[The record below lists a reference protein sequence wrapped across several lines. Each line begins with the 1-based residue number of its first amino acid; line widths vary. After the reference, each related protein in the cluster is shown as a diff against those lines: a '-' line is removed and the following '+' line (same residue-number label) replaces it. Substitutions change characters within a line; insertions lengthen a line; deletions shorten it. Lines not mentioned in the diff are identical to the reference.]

1 MCMCNMCMHM
11 HMHMHM
17 HMSHVHM
24 CMHMHMHMHMHM
36 SHAHVHCICGA
47 CYLSHLLDDRQPLLV
62 ELRLE
67 LALVP
72 EALRLVSSKQLSGPW
87 SVVSSKELRSRV
99 GQWLVRLFRGR
110 RA

>member
-1 MCMCNMCMHM
+1 MHM
-11 HMHMHM
+11 HMHMYV
-17 HMSHVHM
+17 HVHVHVT
-24 CMHMHMHMHMHM
+24 CTCCHMHMHM

>member
-1 MCMCNMCMHM
+1 
-11 HMHMHM
+11 
-17 HMSHVHM
+17 
-24 CMHMHMHMHMHM
+24 MHMHM